1 MSNYSSH
8 TIKSDRVNFLHQTNF
23 NNADVKFNTS
33 GNFSFQ
39 KPVDTKTLLLRSN
52 YRLFVDEA
60 QDILYLQ
67 KKVGENFVSKFSFK
81 FS

>member
-23 NNADVKFNTS
+23 NNADVKFNTN
-33 GNFSFQ
+33 GNFNFQ
-39 KPVDTKTLLLRSN
+39 KPVDTTSLLLRSD
-52 YRLFVDEA
+52 YRLYVDEA
-60 QDILYLQ
+60 QDTLYLQ
-67 KKVGENFVSKFSFK
+67 KKIGDNFVSKFSFK